1 MKQLS
6 KYPADKIKNIV
17 VTGHGNAG
25 KTSLV
30 EAMLFISG
38 ATDRMGKTSDGT
50 AVCDFDPEEIKRKC
64 SVSAAVAPVEWKNV
78 KFNMIDVP
86 GLFDFEGAVAEGFR
100 AADCALITISGKSGV
115 AVGSEKAYA
124 RANKEG
130 MAKIIF
136 VNKLN
141 SESADFYKVFEQ
153 LKTAFGPTVSPIVVP
168 HMNGHQ
174 VDCYINLLEYKA
186 YRYNGTKAEEV
197 PMPDMG
203 HRLEGL
209 RTAIS
214 EAIAETDD
222 ELMEKY
228 FSGEDFTP
236 EEYILGLTQGVRS
249 GSITPV
255 YCGATATGEGVDQL
269 MNGMSWLVPSAAD
282 STPEV
287 GADANGA
294 PVELAVSDSA
304 LPAAVIFKTVAD
316 PFVGK
321 LSYFKVVTGKIT
333 PDSMLMNMRT
343 GSTDKIGKLYI
354 PFGKKQIDA
363 DCIGAGDIGAVAKL
377 SGAVTGD
384 TLCAPARPV
393 TLDGVSYPAPSLS
406 MAVLPVNK
414 GDEEKIAQ
422 GLIRL
427 SEEDPSM
434 HFGTNTE
441 TNQMIVSGQGEQHID
456 VIISKLKN
464 KFGTDAKVEK
474 PRIAY
479 RETIRGKVEIQ
490 GRYKKQSGGHGQ
502 FGDVWIRFEPC
513 DKDGLEFAE
522 EVVGGAVPKNFFPAV
537 EKGLQDCMKTG
548 SLAGYPMV
556 GVKATLYDG
565 SYHPVDSSEMSFK
578 TAASLAF
585 KNGIPKASPVLLEPV
600 GELHAYVPNDNMGD
614 VMGELNKRRG
624 RVLGMNSATDG
635 LQELIAEVPEGEMA
649 DFATYMRQ
657 TTRGRGYFT
666 FDFARYEEAPFAV
679 LQELTKDKE

>member
-1 MKQLS
+1 MKQ
-6 KYPADKIKNIV
+6 YPADKIKNIV
-17 VTGHGNAG
+17 VTGHGNSG

-30 EAMLFISG
+30 EAMLYISG
-38 ATDRMGKTSDGT
+38 ATDRMGKTADGT

-64 SVSAAVAPVEWKNV
+64 SVSVAVAPVEWKNV

-100 AADCALITISGKSGV
+100 AAECALINVSGKSGV

-124 RANKEG
+124 RATKAG
-130 MAKIIF
+130 MAKVIF

-153 LKTAFGPTVSPIVVP
+153 LKASFGPTVSPIVVP

-228 FSGEDFTP
+228 FSGEEFTP

-255 YCGATATGEGVDQL
+255 YCGASQTGEAIDQL
-269 MNGMSWLVPSAAD
+269 MNGMSWLVPSP
-282 STPEV
+282 TECEPEV
-287 GADANGA
+287 GTDANGS
-294 PVELAVSDSA
+294 PVELPVSESA

-321 LSYFKVVTGKIT
+321 LSYFKVVTGKVS
-333 PDSMLMNMRT
+333 PDSMLLNMRT
-343 GSTDKIGKLYI
+343 GSTDKIGKL
-354 PFGKKQIDA
+354 FTVCGKKQSDTPYV
-363 DCIGAGDIGAVAKL
+363 GAGDIGAVAKL
-377 SGAVTGD
+377 TGAVTGD

-393 TLDGVSYPAPSLS
+393 TLEGVDYPAPSLS
-406 MAVLPVNK
+406 MAVIPVNK

-422 GLIRL
+422 GMIRL
-427 SEEDPSM
+427 TEEDPSM

-502 FGDVWIRFEPC
+502 FGDVWIRFQPSEAE
-513 DKDGLEFAE
+513 GLEFTE

-537 EKGLQDCMKTG
+537 EKGLLDCMKTG

-565 SYHPVDSSEMSFK
+565 SYHPVD
-578 TAASLAF
+578 
-585 KNGIPKASPVLLEPV
+585 
-600 GELHAYVPNDNMGD
+600 
-614 VMGELNKRRG
+614 R
-624 RVLGMNSATDG
+624 SAR
-635 LQELIAEVPEGEMA
+635 AC
-649 DFATYMRQ
+649 R
-657 TTRGRGYFT
+657 
-666 FDFARYEEAPFAV
+666 
-679 LQELTKDKE
+679 

>member
-1 MKQLS
+1 MKQ
-6 KYPADKIKNIV
+6 YPADKIKNIV
-17 VTGHGNAG
+17 VTGHGNSG

-30 EAMLFISG
+30 EAMLYISG
-38 ATDRMGKTSDGT
+38 ATDRMGKTADGT
-50 AVCDFDPEEIKRKC
+50 AICDFDPEEIKRKC
-64 SVSAAVAPVEWKNV
+64 SVSVAVAPVEWKNV

-100 AADCALITISGKSGV
+100 AAECALINVSGKSGV

-124 RANKEG
+124 KASKSG
-130 MAKIIF
+130 MAKVIF

-153 LKTAFGPTVSPIVVP
+153 LKTSFGPTVSPIVVP

-186 YRYNGTKAEEV
+186 YRYNGTKAQEV

-228 FSGEDFTP
+228 FSGEEFTP

-255 YCGATATGEGVDQL
+255 YCGASQTGEGIDQL
-269 MNGMSWLVPSAAD
+269 MNGMSWLVPSP
-282 STPEV
+282 TECEPEI
-287 GADANGA
+287 GTDANGS

-321 LSYFKVVTGKIT
+321 LSYFKVVTGKVS
-333 PDSMLMNMRT
+333 PDSILLNMRT
-343 GSTDKIGKLYI
+343 GSTDKIGKL
-354 PFGKKQIDA
+354 FTVCGKKQSDTPFV
-363 DCIGAGDIGAVAKL
+363 GAGDIGAVAKL
-377 SGAVTGD
+377 TGAVTGD

-393 TLDGVSYPAPSLS
+393 TLEGVDYPAPSLS
-406 MAVLPVNK
+406 MAVIPVNK

-422 GLIRL
+422 GMIRL
-427 SEEDPSM
+427 TEEDPSM

-464 KFGTDAKVEK
+464 KFGVEAKVEK

-502 FGDVWIRFEPC
+502 FGDVWIRFQPSEAE
-513 DKDGLEFAE
+513 GLEFTE

-537 EKGLQDCMKTG
+537 EKGLLDCMKTG

-585 KNGIPKASPVLLEPV
+585 KNGIPKANPVLLEPV
-600 GELHAYVPNDNMGD
+600 GELHAYVPGDNTGD

-624 RVLGMNSATDG
+624 RVLGINAGHEG
-635 LQELIAEVPEGEMA
+635 LQELIAEVPMGEMY

-657 TTRGRGYFT
+657 TTRGRGFFT
-666 FDFARYEEAPFAV
+666 FEFVRYEEAPFSV
-679 LQELTKDKE
+679 LQELQKEKEE

>member
-1 MKQLS
+1 MKQYS
-6 KYPADKIKNIV
+6 ADKIKNIV
-17 VTGHGNAG
+17 ITGHGNAG

-30 EAMLFISG
+30 EAMLYLSG
-38 ATDRMGKTSDGT
+38 ATDRIGKTADGT
-50 AVCDFDPEEIKRKC
+50 AICDFDPEEIKRKC

-78 KFNMIDVP
+78 KFNLIDVP

-100 AADCALITISGKSGV
+100 AAECALITISGKSGV
-115 AVGSEKAYA
+115 SVGAEKAYA
-124 RANKEG
+124 KANSAG
-130 MAKIIF
+130 MAKVIF

-168 HMNGHQ
+168 FMDGQQ

-186 YRYNGTKAEEV
+186 YRYNGSKATEV

-228 FSGEDFTP
+228 FSGEEFTP

-255 YCGATATGEGVDQL
+255 YCGASATGEAIDQL

-282 STPEV
+282 SPAEIA
-287 GADANGA
+287 ADANGS
-294 PVELAVSDSA
+294 PVELTVSDSA
-304 LPAAVIFKTVAD
+304 LPAAVVFKTVAD

-321 LSYFKVVTGKIT
+321 LSYFKVVTGKISS
-333 PDSMLMNMRT
+333 DSMLMNMRT
-343 GSTDKIGKLYI
+343 GNVDKIGKIYTMC
-354 PFGKKQIDA
+354 GKKQTEA
-363 DCIGAGDIGAVAKL
+363 EYIGAGDIGAVAKL
-377 SGAVTGD
+377 TGALTGD

-393 TLDGVSYPAPSLS
+393 ILDGVDFPKPSLS
-406 MAVLPVNK
+406 MAVIPVNK
-414 GDEEKIAQ
+414 GDEEKISQ
-422 GLIRL
+422 GLQRL

-434 HFGTNTE
+434 TFGLNRE
-441 TNQMIVSGQGEQHID
+441 TNQLIVNGQGEQHID

-464 KFGTDAKVEK
+464 KFGTDAKTET

-479 RETIRGKVEIQ
+479 RETIRGTVEIQ

-502 FGDVWIRFEPC
+502 YGDVWIRFEPC
-513 DKDGLEFAE
+513 DSDGLVFAE

-537 EKGLQDCMKTG
+537 EKGLQECMKKGT
-548 SLAGYPMV
+548 LVGYPVV
-556 GVKATLYDG
+556 GVKAVLYDG
-565 SYHPVDSSEMSFK
+565 SYHPVDSSETSFK

-585 KNGIPKASPVLLEPV
+585 KNGIPKANPVLLEPV
-600 GELHAYVPNDNMGD
+600 GELRAVVPNDNTGD

-624 RVLGMNSATDG
+624 RVLGMDSANDG
-635 LQELIAEVPEGEMA
+635 MQELIAEVPMGEMS
-649 DFATYMRQ
+649 DFATYIRQ
-657 TTRGRGYFT
+657 TTRGRGYFSFEFT
-666 FDFARYEEAPFAV
+666 KYEEAPYNV
-679 LQELTKDKE
+679 LKSLLEE

>member
-1 MKQLS
+1 MKQYS
-6 KYPADKIKNIV
+6 ADKIKNIV
-17 VTGHGNAG
+17 ITGHGNAG
-25 KTSLV
+25 KTSLA
-30 EAMLFISG
+30 EAMLYISG
-38 ATDRMGKTSDGT
+38 AVDRMGKTADGT

-78 KFNMIDVP
+78 KFNLIDVP

-115 AVGSEKAYA
+115 SVGAEKAYA
-124 RANKEG
+124 KANKAG
-130 MAKIIF
+130 MAKVIF

-153 LKTAFGPTVSPIVVP
+153 LKSSFGPTVSPIVVP
-168 HMNGHQ
+168 FMDGHS

-186 YRYNGTKAEEV
+186 YKYTGTKAVEV

-228 FSGEDFTP
+228 FSGEEFTP

-255 YCGATATGEGVDQL
+255 YCGATATGEGIDQL

-282 STPEV
+282 SPAEIA
-287 GADANGA
+287 ADANGS
-294 PVELAVSDSA
+294 PVELTVSDSA
-304 LPAAVIFKTVAD
+304 LPAAVVFKTVAD

-321 LSYFKVVTGKIT
+321 LSYFKVVTGKISA
-333 PDSMLMNMRT
+333 DSMLMNMRT
-343 GSTDKIGKLYI
+343 GSVDKIGKIYTVC
-354 PFGKKQIDA
+354 GKKQIEA
-363 DCIGAGDIGAVAKL
+363 EYIGAGDIGAVAKL

-393 TLDGVSYPAPSLS
+393 ILDGVDFPKPSLS
-406 MAVLPVNK
+406 MAVIPVNK
-414 GDEEKIAQ
+414 GDEEKITQ
-422 GLIRL
+422 GLQRL
-427 SEEDPSM
+427 AEEDPSM
-434 HFGTNTE
+434 TFGMNRE
-441 TNQMIVSGQGEQHID
+441 TGQMIVNGQGEQHID

-464 KFGTDAKVEK
+464 KFGTDAKTEI

-479 RETIRGKVEIQ
+479 RETIRSSVEIQ

-502 FGDVWIRFEPC
+502 YGDVWIRFEPC
-513 DKDGLEFAE
+513 DSDGLVFAE

-537 EKGLQDCMKTG
+537 EKGLQDCMKKGT
-548 SLAGYPMV
+548 LAGYPVV
-556 GVKATLYDG
+556 GVKAVLYDG

-585 KNGIPKASPVLLEPV
+585 KNGIPKANPVLLEPV
-600 GELHAYVPNDNMGD
+600 GELRAVVPNDNTGD

-624 RVLGMNSATDG
+624 RVMGMDSAPDG
-635 LQELIAEVPEGEMA
+635 MQELIAEVPMGEMS

-657 TTRGRGYFT
+657 ATRGRGNFT
-666 FDFARYEEAPFAV
+666 FEFKRYEEAPYTV
-679 LQELTKDKE
+679 LKALTEESI

>member
-1 MKQLS
+1 MNRIS
-6 KYPADKIKNIV
+6 NYSADKIKNIV
-17 VTGHGNAG
+17 ITGHGNSG
-25 KTSLV
+25 KTSLA
-30 EAMLFISG
+30 EAMLYISG
-38 ATDRMGKTSDGT
+38 AIDRMGKAADGT
-50 AVCDFDPEEIKRKC
+50 SVCDFDPEEIKRKC
-64 SVSAAVAPVEWKNV
+64 SVSTAVAPVEWKNV
-78 KFNMIDVP
+78 KFNLIDVP

-100 AADCALITISGKSGV
+100 AAECALITVSGKSGV
-115 AVGSEKAYA
+115 TVGAEKAYA
-124 RANKEG
+124 RADKSG
-130 MAKIIF
+130 MAKVIF

-153 LKTAFGPTVSPIVVP
+153 LKTSFGPTVSPIVVP
-168 HMNGHQ
+168 FMNGHS

-186 YRYNGTKAEEV
+186 YRYTGVKAEEV
-197 PMPDMG
+197 PMPNMG

-228 FSGEDFTP
+228 FSGEEFTP

-255 YCGATATGEGVDQL
+255 YCGASATGEGVDQL
-269 MNGMSWLVPSAAD
+269 MNGMSWLIPSAAE
-282 STPEV
+282 SPAEI
-287 GADANGA
+287 ASDANGS
-294 PVELAVSDSA
+294 PVELTVSDSA

-321 LSYFKVVTGKIT
+321 LSYFKVVTGKVT

-343 GSTDKIGKLYI
+343 GSVDKIGKLYMLC
-354 PFGKKQIDA
+354 GKKQIETEYV
-363 DCIGAGDIGAVAKL
+363 GAGDIGAVAKL
-377 SGAVTGD
+377 SGAATGD

-393 TLDGVSYPAPSLS
+393 TLDGVDFPKPSLS
-406 MAVLPVNK
+406 MAVIPVNK
-414 GDEEKIAQ
+414 GDEEKITQ
-422 GLIRL
+422 GLLRL

-434 HFGTNTE
+434 TFGTNRE
-441 TNQMIVSGQGEQHID
+441 TGQMIISGQGEQHID

-464 KFGTDAKVEK
+464 KFGTDARIET

-479 RETIRGKVEIQ
+479 RETIRSTVEIQ
-490 GRYKKQSGGHGQ
+490 GKYKKQSGGHGQ
-502 FGDVWIRFEPC
+502 YGDVWIRFEPC
-513 DKDGLEFAE
+513 DSDGLVFAE

-548 SLAGYPMV
+548 SLAGYPVV
-556 GVKATLYDG
+556 GVKAVLYDG

-585 KNGIPKASPVLLEPV
+585 KNGIPKANPVLLEPV
-600 GELHAYVPNDNMGD
+600 GELRAFVPNDNMGD

-624 RVLGMNSATDG
+624 RVLGMDSAEDG
-635 LQELIAEVPEGEMA
+635 MQELIAEVPVGEMA
-649 DFATYMRQ
+649 DFSTYMRQ
-657 TTRGRGYFT
+657 TTRGRGYFS
-666 FDFARYEEAPFAV
+666 FEFKRYEEAPYSV
-679 LQELTKDKE
+679 LKSLVGE

>member
-1 MKQLS
+1 MKQYS
-6 KYPADKIKNIV
+6 ADKIKNIV
-17 VTGHGNAG
+17 ITGHGNAG
-25 KTSLV
+25 KTSLA
-30 EAMLFISG
+30 EAMIYISG
-38 ATDRMGKTSDGT
+38 ATDRMGKTADGT

-64 SVSAAVAPVEWKNV
+64 SVSASVAPVEWKNV
-78 KFNMIDVP
+78 KFNLIDVP

-100 AADCALITISGKSGV
+100 AAECALITISGKSGV
-115 AVGSEKAYA
+115 SVGAEKAYA
-124 RANKEG
+124 KANKAG
-130 MAKIIF
+130 MAKVIF

-153 LKTAFGPTVSPIVVP
+153 LKASFGPTVSPIVVP
-168 HMNGHQ
+168 FMDGHS

-186 YRYNGTKAEEV
+186 YKYTGTKAVEV

-228 FSGEDFTP
+228 FSGEEFTP

-255 YCGATATGEGVDQL
+255 YCGATATGEAIDQL

-282 STPEV
+282 CPAEIA
-287 GADANGA
+287 ADANGS
-294 PVELAVSDSA
+294 PVELTVSDGA
-304 LPAAVIFKTVAD
+304 LPAAVVFKTVAD

-321 LSYFKVVTGKIT
+321 LSYFKVITGKISA
-333 PDSMLMNMRT
+333 DSMLMNMRT
-343 GSTDKIGKLYI
+343 GSVDKIGKLYTVC
-354 PFGKKQIDA
+354 GKKQIEA
-363 DCIGAGDIGAVAKL
+363 EYIGAGDIGAVAKL

-393 TLDGVSYPAPSLS
+393 ILDGVDFPKPSLS
-406 MAVLPVNK
+406 MAVIPVNK
-414 GDEEKIAQ
+414 GDEEKITQ
-422 GLIRL
+422 GLQRL
-427 SEEDPSM
+427 AEEDPSM
-434 HFGTNTE
+434 TFGMNRE
-441 TNQMIVSGQGEQHID
+441 TGQMIVNGQGEQHID

-464 KFGTDAKVEK
+464 KFGTDAKTEI

-479 RETIRGKVEIQ
+479 RETIRSTVEIQ

-502 FGDVWIRFEPC
+502 YGDVWIRFEPC
-513 DKDGLEFAE
+513 DSDGLVFAE

-537 EKGLQDCMKTG
+537 EKGLQDCMKKGT
-548 SLAGYPMV
+548 LAGYPVV
-556 GVKATLYDG
+556 GVKAVLYDG

-585 KNGIPKASPVLLEPV
+585 KNGIPKANPVLLEPV
-600 GELHAYVPNDNMGD
+600 GELRAVVPNDNTGD

-624 RVLGMNSATDG
+624 RVMGMDSAPDG
-635 LQELIAEVPEGEMA
+635 MQELIAEVPMGEMS
-649 DFATYMRQ
+649 DFSTYMRQ
-657 TTRGRGYFT
+657 ATRGRGHFT
-666 FDFARYEEAPFAV
+666 FEFKRYEEAPYTV
-679 LQELTKDKE
+679 LKALTEE

>member
-1 MKQLS
+1 MKQYS
-6 KYPADKIKNIV
+6 ADKIKNIV
-17 VTGHGNAG
+17 ITGHGNAG

-30 EAMLFISG
+30 EAMLYHSG
-38 ATDRMGKTSDGT
+38 ATDRMGKTADGT

-78 KFNMIDVP
+78 KFNLIDVP

-100 AADCALITISGKSGV
+100 AAECALITISGKSGV
-115 AVGSEKAYA
+115 SVGAEKSYA
-124 RANKEG
+124 KANKAG
-130 MAKIIF
+130 MAKVIF

-153 LKTAFGPTVSPIVVP
+153 LKTSFGPTVSPIVVP
-168 HMNGHQ
+168 FMDGHK

-186 YRYNGTKAEEV
+186 YRYNGFKATEV

-228 FSGEDFTP
+228 FSGEEFTP

-255 YCGATATGEGVDQL
+255 YCGASATGEGIDQL
-269 MNGMSWLVPSAAD
+269 MNGMSWLVPSASDSPAEIAAD
-282 STPEV
+282 V
-287 GADANGA
+287 NGS
-294 PVELAVSDSA
+294 PVEMTVSDSA
-304 LPAAVIFKTVAD
+304 LPAAIVFKTVAD

-321 LSYFKVVTGKIT
+321 LSYFKVVTGKISS
-333 PDSMLMNMRT
+333 DSMLLNMRT
-343 GSTDKIGKLYI
+343 GSVEKIGKIYTMC
-354 PFGKKQIDA
+354 GKKQTEA
-363 DCIGAGDIGAVAKL
+363 EYIGAGDIGAVAKL
-377 SGAVTGD
+377 SGALTGD
-384 TLCAPARPV
+384 PLCAPARPV
-393 TLDGVSYPAPSLS
+393 TLDGVDFPKPSLS

-422 GLIRL
+422 GLQRL

-434 HFGTNTE
+434 TFGLNRE
-441 TNQMIVSGQGEQHID
+441 TNQMIVNGQGEQHID

-464 KFGTDAKVEK
+464 KFGTDARTEV

-479 RETIRGKVEIQ
+479 RETIRSTVEIQ

-502 FGDVWIRFEPC
+502 YGDVWIRFEPC
-513 DKDGLEFAE
+513 DSDGLVFAE

-537 EKGLQDCMKTG
+537 EKGLQDCMKKGT
-548 SLAGYPMV
+548 LAGYPVV
-556 GVKATLYDG
+556 GVKAVLYDG
-565 SYHPVDSSEMSFK
+565 SYHPVDS
-578 TAASLAF
+578 
-585 KNGIPKASPVLLEPV
+585 
-600 GELHAYVPNDNMGD
+600 
-614 VMGELNKRRG
+614 
-624 RVLGMNSATDG
+624 
-635 LQELIAEVPEGEMA
+635 
-649 DFATYMRQ
+649 
-657 TTRGRGYFT
+657 
-666 FDFARYEEAPFAV
+666 
-679 LQELTKDKE
+679 

>member
-6 KYPADKIKNIV
+6 KYPTDKIKNIV

-30 EAMLFISG
+30 EAMLYISG
-38 ATDRMGKTSDGT
+38 ATDRMGKTADGT

-86 GLFDFEGAVAEGFR
+86 GLFDFEGGVAEGFR

-115 AVGSEKAYA
+115 AVGSEKSYA
-124 RANKEG
+124 RATKAG
-130 MAKIIF
+130 MSKVIF

-153 LKTAFGPTVSPIVVP
+153 LKTSFGPTVSPIVVP

-174 VDCYINLLEYKA
+174 VDCYVNILEYKA

-209 RTAIS
+209 RTAIN

-255 YCGATATGEGVDQL
+255 YCGASATGEGVDQL
-269 MNGMSWLVPSAAD
+269 MNGLSWLVPSAAD
-282 STPEV
+282 VAPET
-287 GADANGA
+287 ATDANGS
-294 PVELAVSDSA
+294 PVELTVSDSA
-304 LPAAVIFKTVAD
+304 LPAAIVFKTVAD

-321 LSYFKVVTGKIT
+321 LSYFKVVTGRVT

-343 GSTDKIGKLYI
+343 GSTDKIGKLYMLC
-354 PFGKKQIDA
+354 GKKQVDV
-363 DCIGAGDIGAVAKL
+363 DSIGAGDIGAVAKL
-377 SGAVTGD
+377 SGAATGD

-393 TLDGVSYPAPSLS
+393 ILDGVDFPAPSLS
-406 MAVLPVNK
+406 MAVIPVNK

-422 GLIRL
+422 GMLRL
-427 SEEDPSM
+427 AEEDPSM
-434 HFGTNTE
+434 TFGNNPE

-464 KFGTDAKVEK
+464 KFGTDAKVESPK
-474 PRIAY
+474 IAY
-479 RETIRGKVEIQ
+479 RETIRSEVKIQ

-513 DKDGLEFAE
+513 ESDGLVFAE

-556 GVKATLYDG
+556 GVKAVLFDG

-578 TAASLAF
+578 TAAALAF
-585 KNGIPKASPVLLEPV
+585 KNGIPKANPVLLEPV
-600 GELHAYVPNDNMGD
+600 GELHAYVPGDNMGD

-624 RVLGMNSATDG
+624 RVLGMNSADEG
-635 LQELIAEVPEGEMA
+635 MQELIAEVPVGEMA
-649 DFATYMRQ
+649 DFSTYMRQ

-666 FDFARYEEAPFAV
+666 FEFVRYEEAPYSV

>member
-6 KYPADKIKNIV
+6 KYPTDKIKNIV

-30 EAMLFISG
+30 EAMLYISG
-38 ATDRMGKTSDGT
+38 ATDRMGKTADGT

-86 GLFDFEGAVAEGFR
+86 GLFDFEGGVAEGFR

-115 AVGSEKAYA
+115 AVGSEKSYA
-124 RANKEG
+124 RATKAG
-130 MAKIIF
+130 MSKVIF

-153 LKTAFGPTVSPIVVP
+153 LKTSFGPTVSPIVVP

-174 VDCYINLLEYKA
+174 VDCYVNILEYKA

-209 RTAIS
+209 RTAIN

-255 YCGATATGEGVDQL
+255 YCGASATGEGVDQL
-269 MNGMSWLVPSAAD
+269 MNGLSWLVPSAAD
-282 STPEV
+282 VAPET
-287 GADANGA
+287 ATDANGS
-294 PVELAVSDSA
+294 PVELTVSDSA
-304 LPAAVIFKTVAD
+304 LPAAIVFKTVAD

-321 LSYFKVVTGKIT
+321 LSYFKVVTGRVT

-343 GSTDKIGKLYI
+343 GSIDKIGKLYMLC
-354 PFGKKQIDA
+354 GKKQVDV
-363 DCIGAGDIGAVAKL
+363 DSIGAGDIGAVAKL
-377 SGAVTGD
+377 SGAATGD

-393 TLDGVSYPAPSLS
+393 ILDGVDFPAPSLS
-406 MAVLPVNK
+406 MAVIPVNK

-422 GLIRL
+422 GMLRL
-427 SEEDPSM
+427 AEEDPSM
-434 HFGTNTE
+434 TFGNNPE

-464 KFGTDAKVEK
+464 KFGTDAKVESPK
-474 PRIAY
+474 IAY
-479 RETIRGKVEIQ
+479 RETIRSEVKIQ

-513 DKDGLEFAE
+513 ESDGLVFAE

-556 GVKATLYDG
+556 GVKAVLFDG

-578 TAASLAF
+578 TAAALAF
-585 KNGIPKASPVLLEPV
+585 KNGIPKANPVLLEPV
-600 GELHAYVPNDNMGD
+600 GELHAYVPGDNMGD

-624 RVLGMNSATDG
+624 RVLGMNSADEG
-635 LQELIAEVPEGEMA
+635 MQELIAEVPVGEMA
-649 DFATYMRQ
+649 DFSTYTRQ

-666 FDFARYEEAPFAV
+666 FEFVRYEEAPYSV

>member
-6 KYPADKIKNIV
+6 KYSADKIKNIV
-17 VTGHGNAG
+17 ITGHGNSG
-25 KTSLV
+25 KTSLA
-30 EAMLFISG
+30 EAMLYISG
-38 ATDRMGKTSDGT
+38 ATDRMGKTVDGT

-64 SVSAAVAPVEWKNV
+64 SVSTAVAPVEWKNV
-78 KFNMIDVP
+78 KFNLIDVP

-100 AADCALITISGKSGV
+100 AAECALITVSGKSGV
-115 AVGSEKAYA
+115 TVGAEKAYA
-124 RANKEG
+124 RANKAG
-130 MAKIIF
+130 MAKVIF

-153 LKTAFGPTVSPIVVP
+153 LKTAFGPTISPIVVP
-168 HMNGHQ
+168 FMKGHQ

-186 YRYNGTKAEEV
+186 YRYTGTKADEV

-228 FSGEDFTP
+228 FSGEEFTP

-282 STPEV
+282 SPAEIA
-287 GADANGA
+287 ADANGS
-294 PVELAVSDSA
+294 PVELTVSDSA
-304 LPAAVIFKTVAD
+304 LPAAVVFKTVAD

-321 LSYFKVVTGKIT
+321 LSYFKVVTGKVT
-333 PDSMLMNMRT
+333 SDSMLMNMRT
-343 GSTDKIGKLYI
+343 GSVDKIGKLYTLC
-354 PFGKKQIDA
+354 GKKQIEA
-363 DCIGAGDIGAVAKL
+363 EYIGAGDIGAVAKL
-377 SGAVTGD
+377 SGVVTGD

-393 TLDGVSYPAPSLS
+393 TLDGVDFPKPSLS
-406 MAVLPVNK
+406 MAVIPVNK
-414 GDEEKIAQ
+414 GDEEKITQ
-422 GLIRL
+422 GIMRL
-427 SEEDPSM
+427 AEEDPSM
-434 HFGTNTE
+434 TFGANRE
-441 TNQMIVSGQGEQHID
+441 TGQMIVSGQGEQHID

-464 KFGTDAKVEK
+464 KFGTDAKTEM

-479 RETIRGKVEIQ
+479 RETIRSIVEIQ
-490 GRYKKQSGGHGQ
+490 GKYKKQSGGHGQ
-502 FGDVWIRFEPC
+502 YGDVWIRFEPC
-513 DKDGLEFAE
+513 DSDGLIFAE

-556 GVKATLYDG
+556 GVKAVLYDG

-600 GELHAYVPNDNMGD
+600 GELRAVIPNDNMGD

-624 RVLGMNSATDG
+624 RVLGMDSAADG
-635 LQELIAEVPEGEMA
+635 MQELIAEVPVGEMS
-649 DFATYMRQ
+649 DFSTYMRQ
-657 TTRGRGYFT
+657 ITRGKGYFS
-666 FDFARYEEAPFAV
+666 FDFKRYEEAPYSV
-679 LQELTKDKE
+679 LKSLTGE